1 MNHEIAI
8 KIVKY
13 GAYYNPAHSHY
24 ISMSPQPL
32 IPSQENLQPSAP
44 VVVFCDRCGKRNLDC
59 SIGYNQYD
67 LCLECVIIVNKS
79 LDSIQSI
86 VPIPTV
92 FPSPVLPAPVL
103 PAPVLPASV
112 PLWMMNYPITPTIPA
127 YISPPANHN
136 KISLSNSRLHTN
148 IVGQGLGLGQGLGVG
163 QGLGLGQGL
172 GQGLGTQ
179 GLGTQ

>member
-112 PLWMMNYPITPTIPA
+112 PLWLMNYPITPTIPA

-148 IVGQGLGLGQGLGVG
+148 IVGQGLGLGQGLG
-163 QGLGLGQGL
+163 
-172 GQGLGTQ
+172 QGLGTQ